1 MTFALDDLAAT
12 IRARLA
18 ADAEDSYTV
27 KLARKGPAKCAE
39 KFGEE
44 AVEAIVAAAR
54 EDRAGLRD
62 EAADVLYHLI
72 VLLEVSGV
80 ALEDVFGELERR
92 TARSGL
98 AEKASRPPQ
107 P

>member
-18 ADAEDSYTV
+18 AGAEDSYTV
-27 KLARKGPAKCAE
+27 KLARKGSAKCAE

-54 EDRAGLRD
+54 EDRAGLRN

-98 AEKASRPPQ
+98 AEKASRPPE